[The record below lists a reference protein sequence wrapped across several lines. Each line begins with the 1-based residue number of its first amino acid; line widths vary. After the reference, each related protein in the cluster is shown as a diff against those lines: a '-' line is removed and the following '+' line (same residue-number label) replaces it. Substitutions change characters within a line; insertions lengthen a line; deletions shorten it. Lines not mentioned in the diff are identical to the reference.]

1 MRLSI
6 NEPLNDTLQI
16 EADAIPPKKMSW
28 RGEYKGSESMSASSA
43 ADASAT
49 DISSWITC
57 NLTLQLPL
65 YRIPL

>member
-28 RGEYKGSESMSASSA
+28 RGEYRGLESMSASSA
-43 ADASAT
+43 ADASVT
-49 DISSWITC
+49 DVSSWITW
-57 NLTLQLPL
+57 NLTLQLHFRMSL
-65 YRIPL
+65 